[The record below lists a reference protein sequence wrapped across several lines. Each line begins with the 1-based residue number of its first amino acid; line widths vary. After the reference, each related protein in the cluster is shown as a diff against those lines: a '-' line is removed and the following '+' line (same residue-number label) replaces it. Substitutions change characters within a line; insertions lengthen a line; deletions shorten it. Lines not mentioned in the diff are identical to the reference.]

1 MNETR
6 GAASNDALG
15 TRPGFL
21 IRRLHQ
27 IHLALFAEECAPF
40 GITPVQFSI
49 MTVAGAQPGLEQ
61 VALAHEVGVDRTT
74 LTNVLTRLE
83 KRGLVARTTV
93 ASDRRVRRVSLTEAG
108 KTILLQMADAA
119 DRAHARTIDA
129 LPPAERE
136 LFIAALRTLVNAG
149 NAYGR
154 ASMRLA

>member
-1 MNETR
+1 MADAF
-6 GAASNDALG
+6 AALED
-15 TRPGFL
+15 RPGFL

-83 KRGLVARTTV
+83 KRGLITRTAVPT
-93 ASDRRVRRVSLTEAG
+93 DKRVKRVSLTAEGQATLQRMAG
-108 KTILLQMADAA
+108 AA
-119 DRAHARTIDA
+119 ERAHARTIAA
-129 LPPAERE
+129 LAPAERAAF
-136 LFIAALRTLVNAG
+136 LTALRDLVSAG
-149 NAYGR
+149 NEYGR
-154 ASMRLA
+154 APMRLA